1 MMKIIDFVVDRNN
14 ISISSSINVA
24 GENSIFVTS
33 NLSFL
38 SDLTE
43 RSNSEDSL
51 NNMSK
56 SLKEKTD

>member
-1 MMKIIDFVVDRNN
+1 HVGMDISGDDRNN